1 MLIFSGVFRSPI
13 VITSTV
19 TIVPYFSNDTKGSFD
34 ETSAAFSSPG
44 VPVVYLAWTDV
55 IESGV
60 MDVSQVNNNLVSCL
74 LFLFARFCVRWSGSH
89 VDF

>member
-1 MLIFSGVFRSPI
+1 MDKAISASSSLSYTLHCTRVLRRIAVACREPSFRYI
-13 VITSTV
+13 
-19 TIVPYFSNDTKGSFD
+19 
-34 ETSAAFSSPG
+34 PG

-60 MDVSQVNNNLVSCL
+60 MVVSQVNNNLVSCL
-74 LFLFARFCVRWSGSH
+74 LFLFARFCVRWCGSH

>member
-1 MLIFSGVFRSPI
+1 MDKAI
-13 VITSTV
+13 
-19 TIVPYFSNDTKGSFD
+19 
-34 ETSAAFSSPG
+34 SASSWLNYTLHCTRVLQRVAVACREPSLRYTAG

-60 MDVSQVNNNLVSCL
+60 MGVSQVNNNLVFCL

-89 VDF
+89 VDL